1 MFGKCYTF
9 NSVEGDNPP
18 LQETM
23 AGQHTGLKLRLNIE
37 REGYLKSTLNPFVGL
52 VILIHD
58 HKAFPIMEEF
68 GIKVQPGVST
78 LCAIKKRK
86 VNLKNIC
93 IINVHFLQPTC
104 QPV

>member
-23 AGQHTGLKLRLNIE
+23 AGQHSCLKLRLNIE

-58 HKAFPIMEEF
+58 QKAFPIMEEF

-93 IINVHFLQPTC
+93 TINVQFLQPTC